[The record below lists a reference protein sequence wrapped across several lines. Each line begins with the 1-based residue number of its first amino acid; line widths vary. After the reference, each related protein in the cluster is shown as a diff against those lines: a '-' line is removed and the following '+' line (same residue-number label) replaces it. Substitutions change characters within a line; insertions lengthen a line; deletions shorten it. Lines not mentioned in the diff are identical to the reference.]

1 MYYDLFTFFQD
12 KLRIS
17 TRVILIVFTT
27 LSMIF
32 HIFRDKMTGSEY
44 ARYDDLDYMT
54 SAGAGGYSSDSDLGR
69 ISGGEETDDA
79 SESESYNHQ
88 VLNEQFTFT
97 IIVCS
102 LI

>member
-1 MYYDLFTFFQD
+1 
-12 KLRIS
+12 
-17 TRVILIVFTT
+17 
-27 LSMIF
+27 
-32 HIFRDKMTGSEY
+32 MTGSEY

-88 VLNEQFTFT
+88 VINDYLISFVHLINNLLFR
-97 IIVCS
+97 S
-102 LI
+102 LHSLQK

>member
-1 MYYDLFTFFQD
+1 
-12 KLRIS
+12 
-17 TRVILIVFTT
+17 
-27 LSMIF
+27 
-32 HIFRDKMTGSEY
+32 MTGSEY

-88 VLNEQFTFT
+88 VLNEQFTCT

>member
-1 MYYDLFTFFQD
+1 
-12 KLRIS
+12 
-17 TRVILIVFTT
+17 
-27 LSMIF
+27 
-32 HIFRDKMTGSEY
+32 MTGSEY

-88 VLNEQFTFT
+88 VLNEQITFT
-97 IIVCS
+97 IILCS